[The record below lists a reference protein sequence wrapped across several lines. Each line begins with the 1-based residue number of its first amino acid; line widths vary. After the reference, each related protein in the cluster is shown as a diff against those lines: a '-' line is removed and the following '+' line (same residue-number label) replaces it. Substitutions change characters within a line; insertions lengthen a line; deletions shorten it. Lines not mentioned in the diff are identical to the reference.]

1 MLARQSNNFE
11 SIDVFTSWND
21 KTRIETKIDDFEKL
35 WTNQTNA
42 VKVYDFD
49 YAEEHNLLKYSSDW
63 AISI

>member
-1 MLARQSNNFE
+1 
-11 SIDVFTSWND
+11 
-21 KTRIETKIDDFEKL
+21 
-35 WTNQTNA
+35 